1 MPEALYRTNQVAGI
15 LNVTDATIRKW
26 IKTGKL
32 KGIKL
37 PDGSHRIP
45 QAEIDRITQIEEV

>member
-1 MPEALYRTNQVAGI
+1 MPETLYRANQVAEI

-26 IKTGKL
+26 LKAGKL

-45 QAEIDRITQIEEV
+45 QSEIDRITQIEEV